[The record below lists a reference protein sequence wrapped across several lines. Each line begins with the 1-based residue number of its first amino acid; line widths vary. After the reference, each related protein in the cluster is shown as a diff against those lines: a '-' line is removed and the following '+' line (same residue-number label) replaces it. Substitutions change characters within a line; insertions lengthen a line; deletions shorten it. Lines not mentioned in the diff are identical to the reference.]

1 MDQLRRFGRLLVILV
16 GACLAAYAA
25 EPTGARAGNE
35 VPVVAALC
43 DAFAAKLGVRPAY
56 RRVKKSKDGTITI
69 RGLTTEIEQAPAAD
83 RKIKAT
89 LSVER
94 ITLSGITEQNGLFDV
109 AEVKLT
115 NLILIS
121 DDDAETSSALR
132 LPEVVLA
139 HLYLKPSGNLLAA
152 GGSILP
158 LGSQAQS
165 LLAKDGVFSSGGTS
179 LQFGLMEASW
189 QGDPDTGLG
198 QTHLRIDDI
207 RYPASA
213 IRRSDPSGTVLSLL
227 GGGDLVFDL
236 AGSGGTTADGGAFD
250 VALTLRSLGVFRLAG
265 RLASPILGV
274 LASASG
280 SSQSDATVPAPQPS
294 EMMIKGF
301 TLRYEDHSLTGKLL
315 AMLAADQGVDQEKLV
330 ANTTAA
336 LEQGLTA
343 VQNQTLTEQ
352 LKTSVQTYLAS
363 PRSFTVR
370 AELAQPASVVQLVE
384 SAASGPAAFLSQF
397 PISIAAN
404 D

>member
-1 MDQLRRFGRLLVILV
+1 
-16 GACLAAYAA
+16 
-25 EPTGARAGNE
+25 
-35 VPVVAALC
+35 
-43 DAFAAKLGVRPAY
+43 
-56 RRVKKSKDGTITI
+56 
-69 RGLTTEIEQAPAAD
+69 LTTEIEQAPAAD

-294 EMMIKGF
+294 AMMIKGF